1 MARREINR
9 KLNTRLFTF
18 ARDWQQCIW
27 PARSSG
33 TLRSSREQSSRASH
47 PWTRT
52 SSGSSECAEK
62 YTFYFLW
69 SGQYCKRRHQG
80 RHNLGHIPAL
90 RFPRLIP
97 AGKVYDYSLSRVLSP
112 RAGRCIEALINS
124 YGGQKPRVIV
134 TASHSS
140 SCSIY
145 VNINNFNREW
155 MDE

>member
-1 MARREINR
+1 MRSTGNSTRGCLPLLETDNSVFGQRGVAEHWDRVVNNHHVLLILGHGPALVVQSAL
-9 KLNTRLFTF
+9 KNT
-18 ARDWQQCIW
+18 
-27 PARSSG
+27 SN
-33 TLRSSREQSSRASH
+33 
-47 PWTRT
+47 
-52 SSGSSECAEK
+52 
-62 YTFYFLW
+62 FLW

-97 AGKVYDYSLSRVLSP
+97 AGKVYDYSLSRVLQP
-112 RAGRCIEALINS
+112 RAGRCIEALIHS
-124 YGGQKPRVIV
+124 DGGQKPRVIV

-145 VNINNFNREW
+145 VNINNFKRES